1 MYCKCRQAEDF
12 DQKINDQG
20 TGPTKTKLKSLS
32 EDPLVAETPDS
43 ALRYSITPNPLYFQR
58 NHFPLPSISNSNFD
72 DWNITLHGGS
82 EDVSEQIDV
91 KDLKALPRTT
101 LSVTTE
107 CAGNNRLDVSPPVS
121 GNQFESGAVSSAYWT
136 GTPLSSVLTKMNINS
151 DIVEI
156 LFEGADEG
164 IPEHGHVKQTYQRSL
179 PIDVAFHPDTILAYE
194 MNGEKIPF
202 EHGAPVRLIVP
213 GWYGMASVKWVR
225 KITALRTNFAG
236 YFQTYKYVAKYPD
249 GRSRFVTRMKLKSMI
264 TYPAIGKIS
273 ASETIQLKGFA
284 WSGESRIKN
293 VEVSTDSGYT
303 WKSASLS
310 ESNSRYLW
318 SQWHFDWDS
327 PLKGHH
333 TIVCRATDS
342 LGNLQ
347 PMQSE
352 WNEFGY
358 EVNSAN
364 SICIEIG

>member
-1 MYCKCRQAEDF
+1 MYCKCIRAEDF
-12 DQKINDQG
+12 DLNINDQG

-32 EDPLVAETPDS
+32 QNPLVAETPES
-43 ALRYSITPNPLYFQR
+43 ALLYSITPNPLYFQR
-58 NHFPLPSISNSNFD
+58 NHFPLPSIPNSSLD
-72 DWNITLHGGS
+72 DWNIVLDGS
-82 EDVSEQIDV
+82 SDINDQINL
-91 KDLKALPRTT
+91 KDLKALPKTT

-136 GTPLSSVLTKMNINS
+136 GTPLSAVLTKMNLSS
-151 DIVEI
+151 DVVEI
-156 LFEGADEG
+156 LFEGADDG
-164 IPEHGHVKQTYQRSL
+164 IPEPGQVKQTYQRSL
-179 PIDVAFHPDTILAYE
+179 PLDVAFHPDTILAYE
-194 MNGEKIPF
+194 MNGEEIPF

-213 GWYGMASVKWVR
+213 GWYGMASVKWITR
-225 KITALRTNFAG
+225 ITALETNFSG

-249 GRSRFVTRMKLKSMI
+249 GRSRFVTKMKLKSMI
-264 TYPAIGKIS
+264 TYPAVGKMVT
-273 ASETIQLKGFA
+273 SESIPLKGFA
-284 WSGESRIKN
+284 WSGESRIDK

-303 WKSASLS
+303 WKLASLS

-318 SQWHFDWDS
+318 SQWQFDWDN

-364 SICIEIG
+364 SICIEIV